1 VLVILS
7 IAFIISATASFLLI
21 FWGYQKRRSEQLIQ
35 QVDEKR
41 EEIVQAITSFRSIIT
56 SESYISKAEYA
67 EWNAGWNHLKPLVNQ
82 CVKKKMLA
90 DLNEELQELH
100 CAFEDGDS
108 LIKKRNEEYIQL
120 ELKKHKDFFDNIE
133 DQPLTDDQRRAIVTD
148 EKNTLVVAGAGAGKT
163 STIVGKAGYILR
175 KGLAQPHEILMII
188 YARKARNEI
197 YARVHDALAQELR
210 VETFHS
216 LGLNIIA
223 SVEKTKPSV
232 SNLST
237 DQVKFRNAIMEF
249 LKKRSKNPG
258 FLDKLNRYFA
268 FHRTP
273 YRSEFSFKTRREYTD
288 FLHNNQVRSLQGDL
302 VKSLEECEIANFL
315 YINGIDHIYEDNYKI
330 GTASRS
336 RRQYKPDFFLPKYG
350 IYIEHFG
357 IDKNNKTAP
366 FIDKKKYLAD
376 INWKRRIHRKN
387 QTLLIETYSWE
398 RTEGILLANLKEKL
412 TSAGVR
418 LSRIPPEE
426 IFDRLNKLGLVHPF
440 ARLTATFL
448 NLFKS
453 SCKTVHDLLEQSKGM
468 PDYSRTKAFLDLF
481 EEICDDYE
489 ESLGEEI
496 DFNDMINRAEVYL
509 AKGMSKFGFKYI
521 LVDEFQDISQ
531 SRFRLLGT
539 LLEQNPLAKLFCVG
553 DDWQSIY
560 RFTGSDVSLM
570 TDFDNHFC
578 PSERLELGRTFRFDS
593 YLCDFSSKFILK
605 NPNQIKK
612 HLTSDIETAA
622 PSVTLLW
629 SEKTED
635 TILEVLQ
642 RIESSEERNAT
653 VFIIGRYNH
662 QRPPNLSQLRKQHT
676 KLAISYLTAHSSKG
690 KEADYVI
697 IIGLT
702 SRGYAFP
709 SQIEDDP
716 LLDLVLTKKE
726 LIPNAEERRLFYV
739 AVTRA
744 KKHAYLIAD
753 MKRSSTFAREIAIGD
768 YEVVVEECRTSRD
781 ENGTPFMNWVR
792 AQKLSDSCMR

>member
-1 VLVILS
+1 VLAILS
-7 IAFIISATASFLLI
+7 ITFIVSAAAGFLLV
-21 FWGYQKRRSEQLIQ
+21 FWGYRKRRSEQLTQ
-35 QVDEKR
+35 RVDEKR

-56 SESYISKAEYA
+56 SESYISKAEYD
-67 EWNAGWNHLKPLVNQ
+67 EWIADWNHLKPLVDQ
-82 CVKKKMLA
+82 CIKRKVLA
-90 DLNEELQELH
+90 DLNQELMELH

-120 ELKKHKDFFDNIE
+120 ELERYKDFFDNIE
-133 DQPLTDDQRRAIVTD
+133 DHSLTDDQRRAIVTD

-163 STIVGKAGYILR
+163 STIVGKAGYILQ

-197 YARVHDALAQELR
+197 YERVHNALEQELR

-232 SNLST
+232 SELST
-237 DQVKFRNAIMEF
+237 DRVKFRNAIMEF
-249 LKKRSKNPG
+249 LKKRSQNPD

-273 YRSEFSFKTRREYTD
+273 YRSEFSFKTRRDYTD

-315 YINGIDHIYEDNYKI
+315 YINGIDHIYERNYEI
-330 GTASRS
+330 GTASKS
-336 RRQYKPDFFLPKYG
+336 RRQYKPDFFLPEYG

-357 IDKNNKTAP
+357 IDRNNNTAP
-366 FIDKKKYLAD
+366 FVDRKEYLAGID
-376 INWKRRIHRKN
+376 WKRRIHRTN
-387 QTLLIETYSWE
+387 HTSLIETYGWE
-398 RTEGILLANLKEKL
+398 RTEGILLGNLKEKL
-412 TSAGVR
+412 TFAGVR

-426 IFDRLNKLGLVHPF
+426 IFDKLNRLRLVHPF
-440 ARLTATFL
+440 VGLTATFL

-453 SCKTVHDLLEQSKGM
+453 SNKTVQDLLEQSKGM
-468 PDYSRTKAFLDLF
+468 PDYARCKAFLDIF
-481 EEICDDYE
+481 EEIRDDYE

-496 DFNDMINRAEVYL
+496 DFNDMINRAEVHLTKNMY
-509 AKGMSKFGFKYI
+509 KSGFKYI

-531 SRFRLLGT
+531 SRFRLLRT

-560 RFTGSDVSLM
+560 RFIGSDVSLM
-570 TDFDNHFC
+570 TDFDNHFY

-593 YLCDFSSKFILK
+593 NLCDFSSKFILK

-612 HLTSDIETAA
+612 HLTSNTRTAS

-642 RIESSEERNAT
+642 RIESSEERKAT

-662 QRPPNLSQLRKQHT
+662 ERPPNLSQLRKQHT
-676 KLAISYLTAHSSKG
+676 KLAINYLTAHSSKG

-697 IIGLT
+697 VIGLT
-702 SRGYAFP
+702 SGGYAFP

-726 LIPNAEERRLFYV
+726 PTPNAEERRLFYV

-744 KKHAYLIAD
+744 KKHVYLIANI
-753 MKRSSTFAREIAIGD
+753 KNPSTFAREITTGG
-768 YEVVVEECRTSRD
+768 YEIAVEECRTSRD
-781 ENGTPFMNWVR
+781 ENGTTFMNWVR
-792 AQKLSDSCMR
+792 AQRELNG